1 MRRSTSRDMWDQLQL
16 LEAENAGLKKAV
28 SAKKVKTADLRYTW
42 KALYC
47 IGERMYLEAPQWKK
61 GKKGPVLHAEVP
73 LQNEQT
79 YLEQHPK
86 NRVCIL

>member
-1 MRRSTSRDMWDQLQL
+1 MWDQLQL

-61 GKKGPVLHAEVP
+61 GKKWPVLHAEVP

-79 YLEQHPK
+79 CLEQHPK